1 MAGFLSSSKISKI
14 DALYD
19 RLHETFAQTITVYKE
34 ATKTLIAH
42 NPKYNAV
49 YGRTE
54 TGKDD
59 SVEYTVIPKTFDA
72 RIYYIK
78 TEEELLNNYKSQTK
92 TILPK
97 GSVKIIVKKE
107 GFNYLQE
114 ARRVEFDGRMFT
126 IKSDGSP
133 YGLTGNLFYTFNLS
147 PLDEAEIE

>member
-59 SVEYTVIPKTFDA
+59 SVEYMVIPKTFDA